1 MVIIVK
7 KLVPVYDPDAAVPKR
22 YLNLRKA
29 VHVTSFKHL
38 YPNISRILTGQYD
51 LKLTEKVVVFWTK
64 EISTPRFRRYRM
76 NFRKVYSGP
85 LSGLDKHLEQMREQ
99 KSPSGTGSDS

>member
-7 KLVPVYDPDAAVPKR
+7 KLVPIYKPTDKVPKK

-38 YPNISRILTGQYD
+38 YPNITKILTREYG
-51 LKLTEKVVVFWTK
+51 LNPSEKIVVFWTR
-64 EISTPRFRRYRM
+64 EVSLPHFSRYRLP
-76 NFRKVYSGP
+76 FKKVYSGP
-85 LSGLDKHLEQMREQ
+85 LSSFGKYCREMVRKDKTRQ
-99 KSPSGTGSDS
+99 